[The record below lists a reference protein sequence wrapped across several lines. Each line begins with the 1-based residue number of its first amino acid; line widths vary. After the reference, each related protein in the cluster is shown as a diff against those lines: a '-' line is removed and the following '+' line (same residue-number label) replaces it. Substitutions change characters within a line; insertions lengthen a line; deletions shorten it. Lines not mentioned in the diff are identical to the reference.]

1 MAGNV
6 PAEYPHIVTRVGEHK
21 TAGTTPAKMIE
32 RVVPAAK
39 ISYYEIVK
47 RLLWAGTLF
56 VDRLLEV
63 ARPLILYLY
72 TPLNLVR

>member
-6 PAEYPHIVTRVGEHK
+6 PAEYPHIVTRVGERK
-21 TAGTTPAKMIE
+21 TAGTTPEKMIDG
-32 RVVPAAK
+32 VDPAAK

>member
-21 TAGTTPAKMIE
+21 TAGPIPAKMIDG
-32 RVVPAAK
+32 VDPAAK

-47 RLLWAGTLF
+47 GLLWAGTLF
-56 VDRLLEV
+56 EDRLLEV
-63 ARPLILYLY
+63 AMPLIIYLY